1 MRLEWIED
9 ILAVL
14 KTGSLAQAA
23 EARHRTQSAFSRRIA
38 ALEAYLGTELFDRK
52 AKPLRPLPN
61 VLAQEAEMRE
71 LVMRLQSLEQS
82 LSAGSK
88 SRRKTL
94 TIAGSHSLATT
105 QAPKLVEEIHAEFG
119 LGVSVQSADR
129 DQAILSLLSGE
140 ADFALFF
147 QSAQS
152 NEVLGRLDVDV
163 APMGQDLLRPVAAP
177 SLWQQLQLQPHAP
190 YPVITYPKDVFFG
203 RLVSQKMAALLLGE
217 RPLDVVASTPLS
229 HAVLQLV
236 LQGTGIGWLPQS
248 LISDQLD
255 QGFLRVL
262 PDPLPDI
269 PLQLVLVRMAKMQ
282 KSENAKVWDYL
293 TSKLEHSA

>member
-105 QAPKLVEEIHAEFG
+105 QAPRLVEEIHAEFG
-119 LGVSVQSADR
+119 LSVSVQSADR

-163 APMGQDLLRPVAAP
+163 APMGQDLLLPVAAP
-177 SLWQQLQLQPHAP
+177 PLWQRLQSQPRAP
-190 YPVITYPKDVFFG
+190 YPLITYPKDVFFG
-203 RLVSQKMAALLLGE
+203 RLVSQKMAPLLME
-217 RPLDVVASTPLS
+217 DRPMDVVASTPLS

-255 QGFLRVL
+255 QGLLRVL

-293 TSKLEHSA
+293 TSKLRLSA